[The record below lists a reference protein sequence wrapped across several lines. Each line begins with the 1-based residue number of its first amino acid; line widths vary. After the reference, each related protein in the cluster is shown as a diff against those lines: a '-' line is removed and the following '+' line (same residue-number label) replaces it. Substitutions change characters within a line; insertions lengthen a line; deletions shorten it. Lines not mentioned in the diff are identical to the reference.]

1 MARPS
6 VLSPASPGDQ
16 PSPVP
21 CVLPTFCT
29 GSVGIGDARSL
40 HPAPR
45 LPGASQSPLGVSGVD
60 LRHRL
65 PGHLHE
71 RQEVEFLRAAAAV
84 ASAQEIQVP
93 GHLGQGRG
101 ARAWPGAGQG
111 LDSSPAG
118 GGSRGRSLLPSPLV
132 HRGCHPCAGTFD
144 LSLGSSVA
152 LRVPWSGRLPP
163 GEPDQDSSGLVL
175 TLVSGRPC
183 PRLRL
188 RPCTSA
194 PVTPVGATLAPMTM
208 TQTVLGSCVALNERE
223 APALTTLCEVG
234 LPAQP
239 ACPSGREQPGG
250 DSVEGRRPSSLHGRA
265 TPCGRPS
272 SRWGLSGQVT
282 AERTARTLRAGAA
295 AAARG
300 QQLRPGGRWPL
311 AGGQGRGKPGPA
323 PSALMFL
330 LCSRT
335 GVLGWRT
342 EGSKLRAG
350 RGAGVGHGHLST
362 RRVGVQGHRS
372 NVHQEGTRRH
382 LLAQAPTG
390 ADGHCLLPL
399 CFRSLRRMTPSNCPT
414 PSTTSLWGGGK

>member
-45 LPGASQSPLGVSGVD
+45 LPGASQSPLGISGVD

-84 ASAQEIQVP
+84 APAQEIQVP

-111 LDSSPAG
+111 PDSSPAG
-118 GGSRGRSLLPSPLV
+118 GGSRGPSLLPSPPV

-144 LSLGSSVA
+144 LSLGSTVA

-208 TQTVLGSCVALNERE
+208 AQTVLGSCVALNERE
-223 APALTTLCEVG
+223 APGPHHPLRGGSASPAC
-234 LPAQP
+234 LPLGPGAAGRGQRGWPASQQP
-239 ACPSGREQPGG
+239 ARQGHALWPALFQVGVERSGDGRAHSQDPPCWSSRCRSGTAAQARWPVAVSGRAGEREAGAGALRPDVPALQSDRCAGLENGRQQAEGRTGRWGGARPPVYREGWCAGASLQCPPGG
-250 DSVEGRRPSSLHGRA
+250 D
-265 TPCGRPS
+265 T
-272 SRWGLSGQVT
+272 
-282 AERTARTLRAGAA
+282 
-295 AAARG
+295 
-300 QQLRPGGRWPL
+300 
-311 AGGQGRGKPGPA
+311 A
-323 PSALMFL
+323 PS
-330 LCSRT
+330 T
-335 GVLGWRT
+335 GPG
-342 EGSKLRAG
+342 AH
-350 RGAGVGHGHLST
+350 RG
-362 RRVGVQGHRS
+362 
-372 NVHQEGTRRH
+372 
-382 LLAQAPTG
+382 
-390 ADGHCLLPL
+390 
-399 CFRSLRRMTPSNCPT
+399 
-414 PSTTSLWGGGK
+414 